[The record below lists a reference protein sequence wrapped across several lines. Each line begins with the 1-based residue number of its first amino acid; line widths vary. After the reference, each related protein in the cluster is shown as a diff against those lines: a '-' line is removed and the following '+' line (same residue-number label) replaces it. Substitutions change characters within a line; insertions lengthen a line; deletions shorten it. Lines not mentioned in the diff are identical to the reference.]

1 MRYLVVAVTVVL
13 VVLLAF
19 SGHISAQQKAVPTN
33 AANAASARVLLDKY
47 CVTCHNQR
55 LKTANL
61 TFDTMDLAHV
71 SGDGAVWEKAVRKLR
86 AGMMPPPGAP
96 RPDLTTVDTF
106 VTWLET
112 SLDQAAAASP
122 NAGSVALHRLNR
134 SEYANAMRE
143 LFGIDVDA
151 AALLPADDM
160 SDGFDN
166 IANVLKVSPS
176 FLDQYITAAR
186 AVSIQAIGKPLPTD
200 AVRVTLRGTA
210 ADPADLPLGTRSGTV
225 AEYLFPAD
233 GEYEFRM
240 SGAGGGGRGGR
251 GGAPAAAPPASFGGD
266 ADNGTV
272 VTLDGV
278 KISTSGRVTV
288 KAGTHK
294 IVVSTPARSFVES
307 EGLLQSFVPGAGGG
321 GFGGGGGRGG
331 GGAGGT
337 VTVNGPF
344 NPAGNRL
351 DILSRQRIFVCHP
364 PDASEEAACA
374 SRIFSNIAR
383 RAFRRPV
390 TDKDVIAPM
399 AFFKQAREAGDFEK
413 GIEGGLIAILASPK
427 FLYRAEIPPANVAAG
442 GSYRIS
448 DLELAS
454 RLSFFLWSSI
464 PDNEL
469 LTVAEQGKLKDPAIL
484 DQQVKRMLK
493 QPQAKSLVSNF
504 AFQWLK
510 LRDMAAFEPDP
521 IIYPAFDASLRR
533 AFTREMELFV
543 GSVFQEDRSALDL
556 LNGNYTYVNE
566 RLALHYGIPNVR
578 GDQFRRVTLAD
589 QNRWGLLGK
598 GAILMVT
605 SYPNR
610 TAPVLRG
617 SFILEN
623 INGTPPSPPPPNVEA
638 FKENKDGEK
647 AKTIRQI
654 MEQHRANASCNACH
668 GVMDPLGFAF
678 ENYDTIGMWRAK
690 DKYAGTLID
699 SAGKLVDGTA
709 VNGPADVRQAL
720 MKHSDQFVQT
730 MTEKLMTYGLGRRL
744 EYYDMPGVRKIV
756 RDAAK
761 DDYRFSS
768 VIMGIVKSPEFQM
781 NTKSAEA
788 SAKKTETASIQK
800 IGKN

>member
-1 MRYLVVAVTVVL
+1 MRYVVAAATVG
-13 VVLLAF
+13 LAL
-19 SGHISAQQKAVPTN
+19 ISSAQLRAQQKSAP
-33 AANAASARVLLDKY
+33 ANAASGRALLDKY
-47 CVTCHNQR
+47 CVTCHNAR

-61 TFDTMDLAHV
+61 TFDKMDLARV
-71 SGDGAVWEKAVRKLR
+71 ADDGAVWEKAVRKLR
-86 AGMMPPPGAP
+86 GGMMPPPGAP
-96 RPDLTTVDTF
+96 RPDLAAVDSF
-106 VTWLET
+106 VTWLES
-112 SLDQAAAASP
+112 SLDQAAGANP
-122 NAGSVALHRLNR
+122 NPGTVALHRLNR
-134 SEYANAMRE
+134 TEYANVMRE

-186 AVSIQAIGKPLPTD
+186 AVSVQAIGRPLPSD
-200 AVRVTLRGTA
+200 AIRVTLRGTPA
-210 ADPADLPLGTRSGTV
+210 EPADLPLGTRSGTV

-240 SGAGGGGRGGR
+240 GGAGGGGRGGR
-251 GGAPAAAPPASFGGD
+251 GGAPPAAFAGD
-266 ADNGTV
+266 AENGAV

-278 KISTSGRVTV
+278 KIATTGRVAV
-288 KAGTHK
+288 KAGMHK
-294 IVVSTPARSFVES
+294 IVVSTPARSFIENES
-307 EGLLQSFVPGAGGG
+307 MLQSFVPGGSGPAYGGA
-321 GFGGGGGRGG
+321 GGRGG
-331 GGAGGT
+331 PAAGA

-344 NPAGNRL
+344 NPAGSRV
-351 DILSRQRIFVCHP
+351 DTVSRQRIFVCRP
-364 PDASEEAACA
+364 PDTSEEAACA
-374 SRIFSNIAR
+374 ARIFANIEH

-390 TDKDVIAPM
+390 TDRDTAAPM
-399 AFFKQAREAGDFEK
+399 AFFKQARAAGDFEK

-427 FLYRAEIPPANVAAG
+427 FLYRAEIPPQSVAAG
-442 GSYRIS
+442 SIYRIS

-464 PDNEL
+464 PDSEL
-469 LTVAEQGKLKDPAIL
+469 LTVAEQGKLKDPAVL
-484 DQQVKRMLK
+484 EQQVKRMLK

-510 LRDMAAFEPDP
+510 LRDMAGFEPDP
-521 IIYPAFDASLRR
+521 IIYPSFDARLRQ

-556 LNGNYTYVNE
+556 LNGDYTYVNE

-578 GDQFRRVTLAD
+578 GDQFRRVTLTD
-589 QNRWGLLGK
+589 PNRFGLLGK

-623 INGTPPSPPPPNVEA
+623 IAGTPPSPPPPNVEA
-638 FKENKDGEK
+638 FKENKEGEQ
-647 AKTIRQI
+647 AKTVREI
-654 MEQHRANASCNACH
+654 MEQHRANPSCNACH

-678 ENYDTIGMWRAK
+678 ENYDSIGTWRTK
-690 DKYAGTLID
+690 DKYARTLID

-720 MKHSDQFVQT
+720 MKHPDQFVQT
-730 MTEKLMTYGLGRRL
+730 MTEKLLTYGLGRRL
-744 EYYDMPGVRKIV
+744 EYYDMPMVRKIV
-756 RDAAK
+756 RDSAK

-768 VIMGIVKSPEFQM
+768 VVMGIVKSAPFQM
-781 NTKSAEA
+781 SVKATESA
-788 SAKKTETASIQK
+788 AKRPTETA
-800 IGKN
+800 KNAPAARN

>member
-1 MRYLVVAVTVVL
+1 MRYLVVAVAVASL
-13 VVLLAF
+13 
-19 SGHISAQQKAVPTN
+19 SGHLSAQQKSAP
-33 AANAASARVLLDKY
+33 ANAASGRALLDKY
-47 CVTCHNQR
+47 CVTCHNAR

-61 TFDTMDLAHV
+61 TFDKMDLSHV
-71 SGDGAVWEKAVRKLR
+71 ADDGAVWEKAVRKLR
-86 AGMMPPPGAP
+86 GGMMPPPGAP
-96 RPDLTTVDTF
+96 RPDLSAVDSF
-106 VTWLET
+106 VSWLET
-112 SLDQAAAASP
+112 SLDQAAAANP
-122 NAGSVALHRLNR
+122 NPGSVALHRLNR
-134 SEYANAMRE
+134 TEYANAMRE

-176 FLDQYITAAR
+176 FLDQYISAAR
-186 AVSIQAIGKPLPTD
+186 AVSIQAIGKPLPSD
-200 AVRVTLRGTA
+200 AVLVNLRGTP

-233 GEYEFRM
+233 GEYEFRLG
-240 SGAGGGGRGGR
+240 GAGGGGRSGR
-251 GGAPAAAPPASFGGD
+251 GRAPQAGFTPESD
-266 ADNGTV
+266 ATV

-278 KISTSGRVTV
+278 KIATTGRVTV
-288 KAGTHK
+288 KAGMHK
-294 IVVSTPARSFVES
+294 IAVSTPARSLIENES
-307 EGLLQSFVPGAGGG
+307 MLQSFVPGSAGQAYGG
-321 GFGGGGGRGG
+321 AGGRGG
-331 GGAGGT
+331 GAQGA

-344 NPAGNRL
+344 NPAGSRV
-351 DILSRQRIFVCHP
+351 DTVSRQRIFVCRP

-374 SRIFSNIAR
+374 SRIFANIAH

-390 TDKDVIAPM
+390 TDRDTAAPM
-399 AFFKQAREAGDFEK
+399 AFFKQARAAGDFEK

-427 FLYRAEIPPANVAAG
+427 FLYRAEIPPPNVGAG
-442 GSYRIS
+442 SLYRIS

-464 PDNEL
+464 PDSEL
-469 LTVAEQGKLKDPAIL
+469 LNVAEQGKLKDPAVL
-484 DQQVKRMLK
+484 EQQVKRMLK
-493 QPQAKSLVSNF
+493 QPQAKALVSNF

-510 LRDMAAFEPDP
+510 LREMASFEPDP
-521 IIYPAFDASLRR
+521 IVYPSFDARLRQ

-556 LNGNYTYVNE
+556 LQGNYTYVNE

-578 GDQFRRVTLAD
+578 GDQFRRVTLTD
-589 QNRWGLLGK
+589 PNRFGLLGK

-623 INGTPPSPPPPNVEA
+623 IAGTPPSPPPPNVEA
-638 FKENKDGEK
+638 FKENKEGEK
-647 AKTIRQI
+647 AKTIREI
-654 MEQHRANASCNACH
+654 MEQHRANPSCNACH

-678 ENYDTIGMWRAK
+678 ENYDSIGTWRTK
-690 DKYAGTLID
+690 DKYARTLID
-699 SAGKLVDGTA
+699 SAGKLVDGTS

-720 MKHSDQFVQT
+720 MKHPDQFVQT
-730 MTEKLMTYGLGRRL
+730 MTEKLLTYGLGRRL
-744 EYYDMPGVRKIV
+744 EYYDMPMIRKIV

-768 VIMGIVKSPEFQM
+768 VIMGIVKSPPFQM
-781 NTKSAEA
+781 SVKATESA
-788 SAKKTETASIQK
+788 AKKTTETAQDNK
-800 IGKN
+800 KANAPTARN

>member
-1 MRYLVVAVTVVL
+1 MRYLVVAVAVASL
-13 VVLLAF
+13 
-19 SGHISAQQKAVPTN
+19 SGHLSAQQKSAP
-33 AANAASARVLLDKY
+33 ANAASGRALLDKY
-47 CVTCHNQR
+47 CVTCHNAR

-61 TFDTMDLAHV
+61 TFDKMDLSHV
-71 SGDGAVWEKAVRKLR
+71 ADDGAVWEKAVRKLR
-86 AGMMPPPGAP
+86 GGMMPPPGAP
-96 RPDLTTVDTF
+96 RPDLSAVDSF
-106 VTWLET
+106 MSWLET
-112 SLDQAAAASP
+112 SLDQAAAANP
-122 NAGSVALHRLNR
+122 NPGSVALHRLNR
-134 SEYANAMRE
+134 TEYANAMRE

-176 FLDQYITAAR
+176 FLDQYISAAR
-186 AVSIQAIGKPLPTD
+186 AVSIQAIGKPLPSD
-200 AVRVTLRGTA
+200 AVLVNLRGTP

-233 GEYEFRM
+233 GEYEFRLG
-240 SGAGGGGRGGR
+240 GAGGGGRSGR
-251 GGAPAAAPPASFGGD
+251 GRAPQAGFTPESD
-266 ADNGTV
+266 ATV

-278 KISTSGRVTV
+278 KIATTGRVTV
-288 KAGTHK
+288 KAGMHK
-294 IVVSTPARSFVES
+294 IAVSTPARSLIENES
-307 EGLLQSFVPGAGGG
+307 MLQSFVPGSAGQAYGG
-321 GFGGGGGRGG
+321 AGGRGG
-331 GGAGGT
+331 GAQGA

-344 NPAGNRL
+344 NPAGSRV
-351 DILSRQRIFVCHP
+351 DTVSRQRIFVCRP

-374 SRIFSNIAR
+374 SRIFANIAH

-390 TDKDVIAPM
+390 TDRDTAAPM
-399 AFFKQAREAGDFEK
+399 AFFKQARAAGDFEK

-427 FLYRAEIPPANVAAG
+427 FLYRAEIPPPNVGAG
-442 GSYRIS
+442 SLYRIS

-464 PDNEL
+464 PDSEL
-469 LTVAEQGKLKDPAIL
+469 LNVAEQGKLKDPAVL
-484 DQQVKRMLK
+484 EQQVKRMLK
-493 QPQAKSLVSNF
+493 QPQAKALVSNF

-510 LRDMAAFEPDP
+510 LREMASFEPDP
-521 IIYPAFDASLRR
+521 IVYPSFDARLRQ

-556 LNGNYTYVNE
+556 LQGNYTYVNE

-578 GDQFRRVTLAD
+578 GDQFRRVTLTD
-589 QNRWGLLGK
+589 PNRFGLLGK

-623 INGTPPSPPPPNVEA
+623 IAGTPPSPPPPNVEA
-638 FKENKDGEK
+638 FKENKEGEK
-647 AKTIRQI
+647 AKTIREI
-654 MEQHRANASCNACH
+654 MEQHRANPSCNACH

-678 ENYDTIGMWRAK
+678 ENYDSIGTWRTK
-690 DKYAGTLID
+690 DKYARTLID
-699 SAGKLVDGTA
+699 SAGKLVDGTS

-720 MKHSDQFVQT
+720 MKHPDQFVQT
-730 MTEKLMTYGLGRRL
+730 MTEKLLTYGLGRRL
-744 EYYDMPGVRKIV
+744 EYYDMPMIRKIV

-768 VIMGIVKSPEFQM
+768 VIMGIVKSPPFQM
-781 NTKSAEA
+781 SVKATESA
-788 SAKKTETASIQK
+788 AKKTTETAQDNK
-800 IGKN
+800 KANAPTARN

>member
-1 MRYLVVAVTVVL
+1 MRYLVVAVAVASL
-13 VVLLAF
+13 
-19 SGHISAQQKAVPTN
+19 SGHLSAQQKSAP
-33 AANAASARVLLDKY
+33 ANAASGRALLDKY
-47 CVTCHNQR
+47 CVTCHNAR

-61 TFDTMDLAHV
+61 TFDKMDLSHV
-71 SGDGAVWEKAVRKLR
+71 ADDGAVWEKAVRKLR
-86 AGMMPPPGAP
+86 GGMMPPPGAP
-96 RPDLTTVDTF
+96 RPDLSAVDSF
-106 VTWLET
+106 VSWLET
-112 SLDQAAAASP
+112 SLDQAAAAKP
-122 NAGSVALHRLNR
+122 NPGSVALHRLNR
-134 SEYANAMRE
+134 TEYANAMRE

-176 FLDQYITAAR
+176 FLDQYISAAR
-186 AVSIQAIGKPLPTD
+186 AVSIQAIGKPLPSD
-200 AVRVTLRGTA
+200 AVLVNLRGTP

-233 GEYEFRM
+233 GEYEFRLG
-240 SGAGGGGRGGR
+240 GAGGGGRSGR
-251 GGAPAAAPPASFGGD
+251 GRAPQAGFTPESD
-266 ADNGTV
+266 ATV

-278 KISTSGRVTV
+278 KIATTGRVTV
-288 KAGTHK
+288 KAGMHK
-294 IVVSTPARSFVES
+294 IAVSTPARSLIENES
-307 EGLLQSFVPGAGGG
+307 MLQSFVPGSAGQAYGG
-321 GFGGGGGRGG
+321 AGGRGG
-331 GGAGGT
+331 GAQGA

-344 NPAGNRL
+344 NPAGSRV
-351 DILSRQRIFVCHP
+351 DTVSRQRIFVCRP

-374 SRIFSNIAR
+374 SRIFANIAH

-390 TDKDVIAPM
+390 TDRDTAAPM
-399 AFFKQAREAGDFEK
+399 AFFKQARAAGDFEK

-427 FLYRAEIPPANVAAG
+427 FLYRAEIPPPNVTAG
-442 GSYRIS
+442 SLYRIS

-464 PDNEL
+464 PDSEL
-469 LTVAEQGKLKDPAIL
+469 LNVAEQGKLKDPAVL
-484 DQQVKRMLK
+484 EQQVKRMLK
-493 QPQAKSLVSNF
+493 QPQAKALVSNF

-510 LRDMAAFEPDP
+510 LREMASFEPDP
-521 IIYPAFDASLRR
+521 IVYPSFDARLRQ

-556 LNGNYTYVNE
+556 LQGNYTYVNE

-578 GDQFRRVTLAD
+578 GDQFRRVTLTD
-589 QNRWGLLGK
+589 PNRFGLLGK

-623 INGTPPSPPPPNVEA
+623 IAGTPPSPPPPNVEA
-638 FKENKDGEK
+638 FKENKEGEK
-647 AKTIRQI
+647 AKTIREI
-654 MEQHRANASCNACH
+654 MEQHRANPSCNACH

-678 ENYDTIGMWRAK
+678 ENYDSIGTWRTK
-690 DKYAGTLID
+690 DKYARTLID
-699 SAGKLVDGTA
+699 SAGKLVDGTS

-720 MKHSDQFVQT
+720 MKHPDQFVQT
-730 MTEKLMTYGLGRRL
+730 MTEKLLTYGLGRRL
-744 EYYDMPGVRKIV
+744 EYYDMPMIRKIV

-768 VIMGIVKSPEFQM
+768 VIMGIVKSPPFQM
-781 NTKSAEA
+781 SVKATESA
-788 SAKKTETASIQK
+788 AKKTTETAQDNK
-800 IGKN
+800 KANAPTARN

>member
-1 MRYLVVAVTVVL
+1 MRYLVVAVAVASL
-13 VVLLAF
+13 
-19 SGHISAQQKAVPTN
+19 SGHLSAQQKSAP
-33 AANAASARVLLDKY
+33 ANAASGRALLDKY
-47 CVTCHNQR
+47 CVTCHNAR

-61 TFDTMDLAHV
+61 TFDKMDLSHV
-71 SGDGAVWEKAVRKLR
+71 ADDGAVWEKAVRKLR
-86 AGMMPPPGAP
+86 GGMMPPPGAP
-96 RPDLTTVDTF
+96 RPDLSAVDSF
-106 VTWLET
+106 VSWLET
-112 SLDQAAAASP
+112 SLDQAAAAKP
-122 NAGSVALHRLNR
+122 NPGSVALHRLNR
-134 SEYANAMRE
+134 TEYANAMRE

-176 FLDQYITAAR
+176 FLDQYISAAR
-186 AVSIQAIGKPLPTD
+186 AVSIQAIGKPLPSD
-200 AVRVTLRGTA
+200 AVLVNLRGTP

-233 GEYEFRM
+233 GEYEFRLG
-240 SGAGGGGRGGR
+240 GAGGGGRSGR
-251 GGAPAAAPPASFGGD
+251 GRAPQAGFTPESD
-266 ADNGTV
+266 ATV
-272 VTLDGV
+272 VTLDGG
-278 KISTSGRVTV
+278 KIATTGRVPV
-288 KAGTHK
+288 KAGMHK
-294 IVVSTPARSFVES
+294 IAVSTPARSLIENES
-307 EGLLQSFVPGAGGG
+307 MLQSFVPGSAGQAYGG
-321 GFGGGGGRGG
+321 AGGRGG
-331 GGAGGT
+331 GAQGA

-344 NPAGNRL
+344 NPAGSRV
-351 DILSRQRIFVCHP
+351 DTVSRQRIFVCRP

-374 SRIFSNIAR
+374 SRIFANIAH

-390 TDKDVIAPM
+390 TDRDTAAPM
-399 AFFKQAREAGDFEK
+399 AFFKQARAAGDFEK

-427 FLYRAEIPPANVAAG
+427 FLYRAEIPPPNVGAG
-442 GSYRIS
+442 SLYRIS

-464 PDNEL
+464 PDSEL
-469 LTVAEQGKLKDPAIL
+469 LNVAEQGKLKDPAVL
-484 DQQVKRMLK
+484 EQQVKRMLK
-493 QPQAKSLVSNF
+493 QPQAKALVSNF

-510 LRDMAAFEPDP
+510 LREMASFEPDP
-521 IIYPAFDASLRR
+521 IVYPSFDARLRQ

-556 LNGNYTYVNE
+556 LQGNYTYVNE

-578 GDQFRRVTLAD
+578 GDQFRRVTLTD
-589 QNRWGLLGK
+589 PNRFGLLGK

-623 INGTPPSPPPPNVEA
+623 IAGTPPSPPPPNVEA
-638 FKENKDGEK
+638 FKENKEGEK
-647 AKTIRQI
+647 AKTIREI
-654 MEQHRANASCNACH
+654 MEQHRANPSCNACH

-678 ENYDTIGMWRAK
+678 ENYDSIGTWRTK
-690 DKYAGTLID
+690 DKYARTLID
-699 SAGKLVDGTA
+699 SAGKLVDGTS

-720 MKHSDQFVQT
+720 MKHPDQFVQT
-730 MTEKLMTYGLGRRL
+730 MTEKLLTYGLGRRL
-744 EYYDMPGVRKIV
+744 EYYDMPMIRKIV

-768 VIMGIVKSPEFQM
+768 VIMGIVKSPPFQM
-781 NTKSAEA
+781 SVKATESA
-788 SAKKTETASIQK
+788 AKKTTETAQDNK
-800 IGKN
+800 KANAPTARN